1 MRDLASFATL
11 TKIALDIAA
20 AKEEENAAE
29 ARLAELSRRPPSI
42 QAAPDVA
49 RLMDDLGLSRFLPL
63 LLADEAADMETL
75 LCLEASDLRD
85 LLLPLGARTKL
96 LHALKREP
104 GWRPR

>member
-63 LLADEAADMETL
+63 LLADEAADMG
-75 LCLEASDLRD
+75 RK
-85 LLLPLGARTKL
+85 RTIDG
-96 LHALKREP
+96 R
-104 GWRPR
+104 RPRPPSTGNAREAEERSARFGSS